1 MDSINIEDIRGSFCV
16 ETRPG
21 PCGIIIFGA
30 SGDLTY
36 RKLIPALFSL
46 YNRDLLPNEFYI
58 LGCARTAMS
67 DEEFRL
73 KAHKAIVN
81 AVKSLDQ
88 AKLNSFLNR
97 LSYHAGDYY
106 DTETYRLLSAKL
118 DELDKGYSIGGN
130 RIFYLAIP
138 PDLYCPIIQMLNS
151 VGLTSEPDDGRSYV
165 HIVFEKP
172 FGRDL
177 KSAMALDKELH
188 HVLLER
194 QIYRIDHYL
203 GKETVQNILM
213 FRFANAVFEPIWN
226 RRYID
231 HVQITVAETIGIEHR
246 AGYFERSGLLRDI
259 FQNHILQM
267 LALVSMEPPTSFNA
281 DRVRDERVKL
291 LRSLRPFPL
300 DDLDKFIVRGQ
311 YISGKIDGEDVVG
324 YRDEKDVNPN
334 SQIETFV
341 SAKVFIDNWR
351 WQGVPFYIR
360 SGKRLARKLSEIAI
374 IFKNVPYSMFHPLPA
389 ELLANNVLVMNVQPE
404 EGISLTIQAKQ
415 PGAKLCMTSLTM
427 AFRYKDILGIEM
439 PDAYERLLLD
449 CMLGDQT
456 LFWRSDDV
464 ESAWAFVTPVL
475 QRWED
480 DPKVC
485 PLTFYESGSWG
496 PRESAGLIERDG
508 RKWRHG

>member
-1 MDSINIEDIRGSFCV
+1 MDLSNLDDIRGSFCV

-36 RKLIPALFSL
+36 RKLIPALFNL
-46 YNRDLLPNEFYI
+46 YNRDLLPDEFFV
-58 LGCARTAMS
+58 LGCARTPMS

-73 KAHKAIVN
+73 KAHDAIIKDI
-81 AVKSLDQ
+81 KSSDQ
-88 AKLNSFLNR
+88 TRLTMFLSKLN
-97 LSYHAGDYY
+97 YHAGDYH
-106 DTETYRLLSAKL
+106 DVETYRSLSVKL
-118 DELDKGYSIGGN
+118 GELDKEYSVGGN
-130 RIFYLAIP
+130 YIFYLAIP
-138 PDLYCPIIQMLNS
+138 PDLYHPIVKMLDS
-151 VGLTSEPDDGRSYV
+151 VGLANEPEDAHNYIRF
-165 HIVFEKP
+165 VFEKP

-177 KSAMALDKELH
+177 KSALSLDRELH

-231 HVQITVAETIGIEHR
+231 HVQITIAETLGVEHR
-246 AGYFERSGLLRDI
+246 AGYYERAGLLRDM

-267 LALVSMEPPTSFNA
+267 MALVSMEPPTSFNA

-300 DDLDKFIVRGQ
+300 DDLSKFVVRGQ
-311 YISGKIDGEDVVG
+311 YITGDIDGEAVIG
-324 YRDEKDVNPN
+324 YRDEKSVAHD

-341 SAKVFIDNWR
+341 SAKVFVDNWR

-374 IFKNVPYSMFHPLPA
+374 VFKSVPHSMFNPLPP

-415 PGAKLCMTSLTM
+415 PGAKLCMNPLTM
-427 AFRYKDILGIEM
+427 TFRYKDIMGADM

-475 QRWED
+475 EKWED
-480 DPKVC
+480 DPKAC

-496 PRESAGLIERDG
+496 PTRSSELIERDG
-508 RKWRHG
+508 REWRHG

>member
-21 PCGIIIFGA
+21 PCGIIIFSA

-130 RIFYLAIP
+130 RIFYLAVP

-151 VGLTSEPDDGRSYV
+151 VGLTNEPDDGRSYV

-334 SQIETFV
+334 SQ
-341 SAKVFIDNWR
+341 
-351 WQGVPFYIR
+351 
-360 SGKRLARKLSEIAI
+360 
-374 IFKNVPYSMFHPLPA
+374 
-389 ELLANNVLVMNVQPE
+389 
-404 EGISLTIQAKQ
+404 
-415 PGAKLCMTSLTM
+415 
-427 AFRYKDILGIEM
+427 
-439 PDAYERLLLD
+439 
-449 CMLGDQT
+449 
-456 LFWRSDDV
+456 
-464 ESAWAFVTPVL
+464 
-475 QRWED
+475 
-480 DPKVC
+480 
-485 PLTFYESGSWG
+485 
-496 PRESAGLIERDG
+496 
-508 RKWRHG
+508 